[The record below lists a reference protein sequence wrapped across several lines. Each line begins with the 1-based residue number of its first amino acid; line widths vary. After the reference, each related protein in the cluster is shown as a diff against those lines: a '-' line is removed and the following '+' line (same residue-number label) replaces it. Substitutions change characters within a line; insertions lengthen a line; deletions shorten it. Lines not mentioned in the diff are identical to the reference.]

1 MKCVISVLGKDRSGI
16 VAAVSRVLAECGANI
31 DDISQTIMNEIFTM
45 TMLVTLDPE
54 VAGFNEVQEKL
65 DAEGEELGVQIILQR
80 EDVFQYMYKISSCCA
95 GLPAGAATQCCRS
108 ADAGSM
114 LRSADGSRLDAAFC
128 GWRQARCRC
137 SSRRSAERQNDP
149 ALRSALAPNP
159 VMQGVRGGNAQP
171 RTPFAWSSAPG
182 RICFFAFIST
192 FANRLSTTSFAGFVI
207 GRVVETCAARRQ
219 KGVCGEGA
227 KVCVPSPKKEGG
239 RCAQAAGTHSR
250 PRRPIG

>member
-31 DDISQTIMNEIFTM
+31 DDISQTIMNKIFTM

-65 DAEGEELGVQIILQR
+65 DAEGEELGVADHPPAR
-80 EDVFQYMYKISSCCA
+80 
-95 GLPAGAATQCCRS
+95 GRLPVHVQDLVLLRWPSGRRS
-108 ADAGSM
+108 NSM
-114 LRSADGSRLDAAFC
+114 PPFCGRRLDAVLC
-128 GWRQARCRC
+128 GRQQARCCVLWIAAGQMPLFVPSFCRAAERPGVAKRPGAESC
-137 SSRRSAERQNDP
+137 HVRRSRRRSPASNSFRVVFSAR
-149 ALRSALAPNP
+149 ALL
-159 VMQGVRGGNAQP
+159 
-171 RTPFAWSSAPG
+171 
-182 RICFFAFIST
+182 FFAFIST

-227 KVCVPSPKKEGG
+227 KVCVPSLKKEGG